1 MKKLMFMLA
10 AILMMALTS
19 CGSTDPSKIN
29 EKIQAGETLSQTD
42 YKEMLKYVGAAFKE
56 IIDQTQHNG
65 DKNFNEVLEQVDA
78 KYPLCDVFMQYLT
91 MNEGNLDADNMQL
104 LYSVNAQLEKLMGS
118 FSNTQPEVV
127 TDEIEEII
135 EIAE

>member
-10 AILMMALTS
+10 AIVMMALTS

-65 DKNFNEVLEQVDA
+65 DKNFNEVLEQVYA
-78 KYPLCDVFMQYLT
+78 KYPLCEVFMQYLT
-91 MNEGNLDADNMQL
+91 INEGKLDADNMKL
-104 LYSVNAQLEKLMGS
+104 LDSVKTPLENLIES
-118 FSNTQPEVV
+118 SNTQPEVV